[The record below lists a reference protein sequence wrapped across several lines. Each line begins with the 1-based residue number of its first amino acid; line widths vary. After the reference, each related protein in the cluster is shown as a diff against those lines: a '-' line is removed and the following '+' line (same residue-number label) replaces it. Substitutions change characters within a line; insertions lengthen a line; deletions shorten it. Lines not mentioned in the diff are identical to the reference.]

1 MSPEHA
7 SAQQPWMPGEGMAG
21 RVSVIIPS
29 FDRAGL
35 LVDALDSAAAQ
46 GIDDLELVI
55 IDDGS
60 TDRTA
65 EVVSGWK
72 RDHPQVRVIYVHKPN
87 GGAAS
92 ARNLGLQ
99 QATGEFISFLDSDDL
114 LAPQGLVRLIDA
126 LNEAA
131 APYSVGHVRST
142 DLAGHE
148 IDDGASGRSRMP
160 ADRVHS
166 CHWMIHAAV
175 YRREVLAAVGPFSED
190 LACGEDTELIWRL
203 VSLSGAGILIDE
215 VVGIRRV
222 HDAGHLSATRSADQ
236 EQRDTRA
243 VMLTYFAWADRRRIP
258 TVRRHMQV
266 HFLAT
271 AIRFGVVGQQAD
283 KQQALETCKVL
294 SRPGSLIAR
303 LGQLLCRPRP
313 TSRAAHLYYCA
324 LWMAYCQGVRVR
336 KLLRSIKAQA
346 ADTQIAVTGNS

>member
-1 MSPEHA
+1 MSPEQA
-7 SAQQPWMPGEGMAG
+7 AARPLWMPGEGMAG

-35 LVDALDSAAAQ
+35 LADALDSVAAQ

-55 IDDGS
+55 VDDGS

-65 EVVSGWK
+65 EVVSDWK
-72 RDHPQVRVIYVHKPN
+72 RDHPDITVAYLHKPN

-114 LAPQGLVRLIDA
+114 LAPHA
-126 LNEAA
+126 LTCLLEPMSDDSV
-131 APYSVGHVRST
+131 PYCVGHIRST
-142 DLAGHE
+142 DLEGNVV
-148 IDDGASGRSRMP
+148 DDGGSGRSRIP

-166 CHWMIHAAV
+166 CHWMIHAAI
-175 YRREVLAAVGPFSED
+175 YRREVLAAVGPFNEG

-203 VSLSGAGILIDE
+203 VSLSGAGIVLDE

-222 HDAGHLSATRSADQ
+222 HGVGHLSAMRSAEQ
-236 EQRDTRA
+236 EQQDTRTA
-243 VMLTYFAWADRRRIP
+243 MLSYFAWADRRGIP
-258 TVRRHMQV
+258 TVRLHMQI

-271 AIRFGVVGQQAD
+271 AIRFGVVGQQAE
-283 KQQALETCKVL
+283 KQQALETSKL
-294 SRPGSLIAR
+294 IARTGSLIAR

-313 TSRAAHLYYCA
+313 SSRVAHLYYCV
-324 LWMAYCQGVRVR
+324 LWIAYCQGVRVR
-336 KLLRSIKAQA
+336 KLLRSLKVQA
-346 ADTQIAVTGNS
+346 DGTRLAVTGNS